1 MLDKK
6 EDGGLKTAVKALRF
20 FVRLAA
26 KHKPYS
32 WRSPCST
39 A

>member
-6 EDGGLKTAVKALRF
+6 EDGGLKTAAKALRF

-26 KHKPYS
+26 KHKPSQLVY
-32 WRSPCST
+32 T
-39 A
+39 ILY